1 MQLKRYKKL
10 VNKIEIAETQ
20 KKHKKAR
27 KLKKLLINKFKPT
40 FGVDYYYYYYD
51 SYHTEWEIIDNDE
64 IIYIPEFGYVEDFPK
79 DVYTKNDLIKICFN
93 SESLARELWEE
104 LQGLLPETLLDDW
117 MECYDYEEELIE
129 SMNKFGADLELVKAG
144 GYID

>member
-1 MQLKRYKKL
+1 M
-10 VNKIEIAETQ
+10 
-20 KKHKKAR
+20 
-27 KLKKLLINKFKPT
+27 
-40 FGVDYYYYYYD
+40 DYYYYYYD